1 MLNVQNADVYTDF
14 NGLAKLKN
22 EAKAKT
28 PEAILEV
35 AKQFESIFVGMMLKS
50 MRQVKLAE
58 GILDN
63 NQSEF
68 YRDMYDQQLS
78 IHLSGKGGIG
88 IADSIVKQLSPDQ
101 STVVVRNQKIGDY
114 ERQLLIRKPAESQL
128 DGMVAELKD
137 AASKAIDSISK
148 HKDVK
153 MQLKTGSESGQLG
166 QVNRRINSAE
176 DFVNHLRPYA
186 EKAANELGV
195 DANILLA
202 QAALESGWGKS
213 VIKTSDGSS
222 SYNLFNIKADKS
234 WQGQQQKAETL
245 EYKDG
250 VARKEMAGFRA
261 YSSYQESFD
270 DYVNFIKTNPRYK
283 TAIKMAE
290 QPERYMHELQQAG
303 YATDPNYADKVMKI
317 YQSKAIANQILD
329 LLAMKQPL
337 PQMIHKEK

>member
-22 EAKAKT
+22 EAKEKT

-78 IHLSGKGGIG
+78 IHLSGERGIG
-88 IADSIVKQLSPDQ
+88 LADSIVKQLSPEQ
-101 STVVVRNQKIGDY
+101 STAVVMNQKIGDY
-114 ERQLLIRKPAESQL
+114 ERQLLIRKPVENKL
-128 DGMVAELKD
+128 DSVIAELKD
-137 AASKAIDSISK
+137 ELSKSLDSVSK

-153 MQLKTGSESGQLG
+153 MELKSGSELRLLDQGS
-166 QVNRRINSAE
+166 RPINSAD
-176 DFVNHLRPYA
+176 DFVNHLLPYA
-186 EKAANELGV
+186 EKAAKELGV
-195 DANILLA
+195 DAKILLS
-202 QAALESGWGKS
+202 QAALETGWGKS

-234 WQGQQQKAETL
+234 WQGQQQKVETL

-250 VARKEMAGFRA
+250 VARKEMSGFRT

-270 DYVNFIKTNPRYK
+270 DYVDFIKTNPRYK
-283 TAIKMAE
+283 AAIKMAE
-290 QPERYMHELQQAG
+290 KPERYMHELQQAG

-317 YQSKAIANQILD
+317 YQSKAVANQVLD
-329 LLAMKQPL
+329 SLAMKQPS
-337 PQMIHKEK
+337 PQIIHKEI

>member
-50 MRQVKLAE
+50 MRQVKFAE

-78 IHLSGKGGIG
+78 IHLSGKRGIG
-88 IADSIVKQLSPDQ
+88 LADSIVKQLSPDQ
-101 STVVVRNQKIGDY
+101 STAVVRNQKIGDY
-114 ERQLLIRKPAESQL
+114 ERQLSIRKPVESKLDSIISGLKDEAGKSLDSVSKHKNVNMELKSGRESQL
-128 DGMVAELKD
+128 LDQGVKG
-137 AASKAIDSISK
+137 ID
-148 HKDVK
+148 
-153 MQLKTGSESGQLG
+153 
-166 QVNRRINSAE
+166 SAE
-176 DFVNHLRPYA
+176 DFVKHLRPYA
-186 EKAANELGV
+186 EKAARELGV
-195 DANILLA
+195 EANVLLS
-202 QAALESGWGKS
+202 QAALETGWGKS
-213 VIKTSDGSS
+213 VIKSSDGSS

-234 WQGQQQKAETL
+234 WQGQQLKVPTL

-283 TAIKMAE
+283 TAIKMADK
-290 QPERYMHELQQAG
+290 PERYMHELQQAG
-303 YATDPNYADKVMKI
+303 YATDPKYADKVMKI
-317 YQSKAIANQILD
+317 YQSKAVANQVLD
-329 LLAMKQPL
+329 SLAMKQPS
-337 PQMIHKEK
+337 PQIIHKEI